1 MVNYMDWGGISH
13 RHGFL
18 ILKHPLFFSFS
29 FFVVVVF

>member
-18 ILKHPLFFSFS
+18 SIPSVCL
-29 FFVVVVF
+29 FFVVVVVVVF